1 MPPPNPFVRDANVDE
16 PGMIGARWWHESM
29 AAPIDRRKAV
39 GVLVGVSGALMALGM
54 MAGLVAVATS
64 GGDDDDTELATRKA
78 LDLQREYGWSFG
90 AHDEKL
96 VFDGTSTQPFDR
108 ASLASLPSVFEP
120 KRADLRPFAIP
131 TLLES
136 PAAFPKST
144 IAGDTT
150 TFVPLRD
157 ALVPV
162 SHARTL
168 DAFERGRALG
178 KRLAGRAD
186 VGVVVDLPGDEAVAF
201 AAGAANDME
210 PVLLVDNWP
219 HPRGVVPAHLAL
231 GSIAYYQPLFAKAKE
246 GRAPTAAPLFVLE
259 AKRLATYTDDS
270 TQFDNR
276 HLARMPSAEA
286 LTQRGVRRLVY
297 ITRSPTL
304 AEADDLNDDF
314 VSYSAS
320 GIVLD
325 ALGPAGVPALP
336 GTAASSGAVPSG
348 AVPSGATA
356 WRPASPAPTASARAP
371 APPGSSAG
379 APTPPAPASDPL
391 AGLSVVRLTP
401 RPRSTVY
408 SSGVA
413 KGVRPAPLS
422 FGVVPVVL
430 AAGTGVLLG
439 AKLSRSGTW
448 NRAYGSGGG

>member
-1 MPPPNPFVRDANVDE
+1 MPPSNPFVRDANVDE
-16 PGMIGARWWHESM
+16 PGLIGARWWHESM

-54 MAGLVAVATS
+54 VAGLVAVATS
-64 GGDDDDTELATRKA
+64 DDDDDTELATRKA

-90 AHDEKL
+90 ANDEKL

-108 ASLASLPSVFEP
+108 AALASLPALFEP
-120 KRADLRPFAIP
+120 KRADLRPFAVP

-136 PAAFPKST
+136 PAALPKST
-144 IAGDTT
+144 PAGDPSA
-150 TFVPLRD
+150 FVPLRE

-178 KRLAGRAD
+178 HRLTGRAD
-186 VGVVVDLPGDEAVAF
+186 TGVVVDLPGDEAVAF
-201 AAGAANDME
+201 AAGAATDVE

-231 GSIAYYQPLFAKAKE
+231 GAIAYYQPLFTKAKE

-259 AKRLATYTDDS
+259 AKRLATYSDDS

-297 ITRSPTL
+297 VTRSPSFG
-304 AEADDLNDDF
+304 EADDLNDDF
-314 VSYSAS
+314 VAYAAS
-320 GIVLD
+320 GVALD
-325 ALGPAGVPALP
+325 ALDPAAIPSLPPAALPAGS
-336 GTAASSGAVPSG
+336 T
-348 AVPSGATA
+348 
-356 WRPASPAPTASARAP
+356 SA
-371 APPGSSAG
+371 SAG
-379 APTPPAPASDPL
+379 APSTGAPRTAVPSPKPSALPPTPPAASAPGAPTAAADPL
-391 AGLSVVRLTP
+391 AGLPVVKLTP
-401 RPRSTVY
+401 RPRGTQY

-413 KGVRPAPLS
+413 KGVRPAPSAL
-422 FGVVPVVL
+422 GMVPVVV
-430 AAGTGVLLG
+430 AAGTGVVLG